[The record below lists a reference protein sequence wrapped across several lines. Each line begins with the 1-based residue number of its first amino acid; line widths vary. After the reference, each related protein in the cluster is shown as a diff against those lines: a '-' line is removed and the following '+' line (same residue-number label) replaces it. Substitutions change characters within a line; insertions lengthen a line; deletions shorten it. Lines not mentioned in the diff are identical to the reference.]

1 MIEENKMQVYSEVYG
16 ILNSL
21 GRTYINSIPKKLYD
35 LIDEKRDKTFNPIY
49 DVSAPL
55 SEQKISKKATEFICM
70 LHYNYWS
77 TSEEKNKINK
87 VLKYNTEQARNMYF
101 KYEEKL
107 NKNNAGTDA
116 DKSNEKDFDIDN
128 DNTAI
133 AVKNNISW
141 LKKILNFFKNIFK

>member
-55 SEQKISKKATEFICM
+55 SEQKISKKATAFICM

-77 TSEEKNKINK
+77 TSEEKIKINK

-116 DKSNEKDFDIDN
+116 DKSNEKEFVIN
-128 DNTAI
+128 KDNTAI
-133 AVKNNISW
+133 AVKNDISW
-141 LKKILNFFKNIFK
+141 FKKILNFFKNIFK